1 MVRPTAFP
9 PPRCLARALIG
20 PAAPQS
26 TPLPPESVSQRRKRA
41 TSWSLGG
48 HFLPPLP
55 FRPRPLWL
63 AMASDSGSFSH
74 SGGQQQS
81 YTGYGSQGNQ
91 NFGQPP
97 QAYPGYEQSGES
109 SSYGQGYGSYQGNY
123 GQTQTG
129 YGQSGQQGYGGYEN
143 QNPSSYG
150 QESYGNQ
157 GQQKDS
163 SGGGRPPYD
172 QKPSYGQ
179 QQGSYDQPS
188 GYGQQ
193 QGSYDQQ
200 SGYSQQQ
207 RPFDQQSGYGQQGQQ
222 QSSYDQ
228 QSGQNR
234 DSYDQQQQQ
243 GYGQPPG
250 SYGQKSSYG
259 QQQGSYGQN
268 QPSYQLQQKESYEHN
283 MQDDRREKSRYGE
296 DSRGYGG
303 PRGGGSRFDS
313 DSRGPMSGMSGGDRG
328 GSKNFGGQRDYGP
341 KSDADSESDNSDN
354 NTIFVQGLG
363 DDVSADQVAEYFK
376 QIGIIKTNKKT
387 GKLMINLYTDK
398 DTGKPK
404 GEATVSFDDP
414 PSAKAAIDWFDGK
427 EFNGSVIKVSFA
439 TRRPE
444 FIRGGGGGGGGG
456 GRRGSR
462 GGGFGRGGGFRGQG
476 GEPKSGDWVCP
487 NPTCGNMNF
496 ARRNSCN
503 QCNEP
508 RPEDSRPPGG
518 GDFRGRGGFGGDRG
532 FRGRGGRGGFGGKM
546 GGRNDFRSDQRNRP
560 Y

>member
-1 MVRPTAFP
+1 
-9 PPRCLARALIG
+9 
-20 PAAPQS
+20 
-26 TPLPPESVSQRRKRA
+26 
-41 TSWSLGG
+41 
-48 HFLPPLP
+48 
-55 FRPRPLWL
+55 
-63 AMASDSGSFSH
+63 MASDSGSFSH
-74 SGGQQQS
+74 SGDQQQS
-81 YTGYGSQGNQ
+81 YSGYGSQGNL
-91 NFGQPP
+91 NYGQAP
-97 QAYPGYEQSGES
+97 QGYPGYEQSGES
-109 SSYGQGYGSYQGNY
+109 SSYGQGYGSYHGNY

-129 YGQSGQQGYGGYEN
+129 YGQSGQQGYGGYETQN
-143 QNPSSYG
+143 QSSYD

-163 SGGGRPPYD
+163 SGGADPAYLEKPEYGR
-172 QKPSYGQ
+172 
-179 QQGSYDQPS
+179 QQGPYDQPS
-188 GYGQQ
+188 GYGQ
-193 QGSYDQQ
+193 GSYE
-200 SGYSQQQ
+200 QQQ
-207 RPFDQQSGYGQQGQQ
+207 RPFDQQSGYGQEGQQ

-228 QSGQNR
+228 QSGYSQNR
-234 DSYDQQQQQ
+234 DSCDQQQ
-243 GYGQPPG
+243 GYGQQAG
-250 SYGQKSSYG
+250 SYGQKSG
-259 QQQGSYGQN
+259 QPQGS
-268 QPSYQLQQKESYEHN
+268 SYQLHQKEGYGHN
-283 MQDDRREKSRYGE
+283 VQDDRREKSRYGE

-363 DDVSADQVAEYFK
+363 DDVSTDQVAEYFK

-427 EFNGSVIKVSFA
+427 EFNGSVIRVSFA

-444 FIRGGGGGGGGG
+444 FIRGGGAGG

-462 GGGFGRGGGFRGQG
+462 GGGFGRGGGFQGRG

-487 NPTCGNMNF
+487 NPSCGNMNF

-508 RPEDSRPPGG
+508 RPEDSRPAG

-532 FRGRGGRGGFGGKM
+532 FRGRGGRGGGFGGKM
-546 GGRNDFRSDQRNRP
+546 GGRNDFRNDQRNRP

>member
-179 QQGSYDQPS
+179 Q
-188 GYGQQ
+188 
-193 QGSYDQQ
+193 
-200 SGYSQQQ
+200 
-207 RPFDQQSGYGQQGQQ
+207 
-222 QSSYDQ
+222 
-228 QSGQNR
+228 
-234 DSYDQQQQQ
+234 
-243 GYGQPPG
+243 
-250 SYGQKSSYG
+250 
-259 QQQGSYGQN
+259 
-268 QPSYQLQQKESYEHN
+268 
-283 MQDDRREKSRYGE
+283 QDDRREKSRYGE